1 LWMAKKWWLLVCGL
15 IRDVITL
22 YQNQQHDTEITQRLG
37 IRLLYGNDVRNEFK
51 CGRRIFT
58 GFNTVRIE
66 FSDGWSERDNG
77 YSGEKDSAPPSKL
90 SVQRN
95 SYFTWR

>member
-1 LWMAKKWWLLVCGL
+1 LWMAKKWWLLSCGL
-15 IRDVITL
+15 IRDVTTL
-22 YQNQQHDTEITQRLG
+22 YQNQQHDTEITQSLG

-66 FSDGWSERDNG
+66 FSDGWYERDNG
-77 YSGEKDSAPPSKL
+77 YSGEKDSAPPSK
-90 SVQRN
+90 SSAQRN